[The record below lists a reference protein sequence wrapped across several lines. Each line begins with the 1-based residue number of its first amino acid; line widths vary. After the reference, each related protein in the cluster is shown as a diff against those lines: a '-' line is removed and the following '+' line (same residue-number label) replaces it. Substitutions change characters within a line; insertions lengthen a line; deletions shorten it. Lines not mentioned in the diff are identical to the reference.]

1 MKKLIGILKNYLT
14 TRIPVGSIV
23 LSFLLAALATSLQY
37 TLRLKQAWLSD
48 ATEPYFLLHAM
59 LFYGIPLIVF
69 LAIWGLMQQGRLKFS
84 PAFLILLFLAVF
96 AFALRIGFKEH
107 STWVY
112 HTFENWDYGIR
123 LTNTIILGP
132 IMCLL
137 PIFWWFFVDRKSE
150 KRLYG
155 LSLQGVSWKA
165 YFLLLL
171 MMIPLI
177 AMASTQKDFIQYYPK
192 VARLFSE
199 EFPMNLKQAGIYELF
214 YGIDFVY
221 IEFFFRGFLVIAFS
235 RFLGPASIPFA
246 ALMYCTIHFGK
257 PLGETISSW
266 FGGMILGILV
276 YETRSI
282 AGGVVV
288 HMGIAWLMEL
298 GGSIGRLID
307 GSTWRH

>member
-1 MKKLIGILKNYLT
+1 MKKLIAILQNYLV
-14 TRIPVGSIV
+14 TRIPRESII
-23 LSFLLAALATSLQY
+23 LSFILAAIATSLQY
-37 TLRLKQAWLSD
+37 SLGLKQAWLNEASG
-48 ATEPYFLLHAM
+48 AYLLLYAM
-59 LFYGIPLIVF
+59 LFYGIPLVIF
-69 LAIWGLMQQGRLKFS
+69 LAIWGVIKKEELKVS
-84 PAFLILLFLAVF
+84 PAFIGLLLLTVF
-96 AFALRIGFKEH
+96 AFALRVGFNAH

-123 LTNTIILGP
+123 LTNTVILGP
-132 IMCLL
+132 IMCSL
-137 PIFWWFFVDRKSE
+137 PIVWWFFMDRKSE
-150 KRLYG
+150 KRVYG
-155 LSLQGVSWKA
+155 LSIQGVSWKA

-171 MMIPLI
+171 MMVPLI
-177 AMASTQKDFIQYYPK
+177 ALASTQKDFIHYYPK

-199 EFPMNLKQAGIYELF
+199 EFPWNLKQAGIYELF

-235 RFLGPASIPFA
+235 RFLGPTSIPFA

-298 GGSIGRLID
+298 GGSIGRLFEK
-307 GSTWRH
+307 